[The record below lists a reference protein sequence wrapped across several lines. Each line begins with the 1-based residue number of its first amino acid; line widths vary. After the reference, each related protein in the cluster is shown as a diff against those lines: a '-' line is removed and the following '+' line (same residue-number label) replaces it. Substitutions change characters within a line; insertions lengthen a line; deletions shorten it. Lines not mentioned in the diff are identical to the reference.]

1 MEEKSTHTKNCLRYK
16 NESVGETCDLTLE
29 RLHEFFVLESGGRK
43 RKSRWGDQ
51 KDTVPPPQQMQPTPI
66 HLLPP
71 PAFINT
77 KLQPPPG
84 IGNEALAHQGRVS
97 DPYQKC

>member
-1 MEEKSTHTKNCLRYK
+1 MLN
-16 NESVGETCDLTLE
+16 D
-29 RLHEFFVLESGGRK
+29 FFVLESGGRK

-51 KDTVPPPQQMQPTPI
+51 KDTVPPPQPMQPAPI

-71 PAFINT
+71 PGFINT

-84 IGNEALAHQGRVS
+84 IGNESHSTYQDRVA
-97 DPYQKC
+97 DPTQKY